1 MLVLTVDDYLVPE
14 AFGFNARAQFLQLC
28 VLTFTSVSVYLRA
41 VNREPNWDYFFFLF
55 TLTFDYMLLSSF
67 TALNEYA
74 DPTWRVLMVR
84 LPLKSVH
91 MPTLIHL
98 LHSSSFT
105 TVIATLWYTA
115 LRSQRD
121 CTSIQHSLCSR
132 RTNVPSGLPN
142 AGVPGRAADGVCRA

>member
-1 MLVLTVDDYLVPE
+1 MGTAYGCVAAMLVLTVDDYLVPE

-115 LRSQRD
+115 LRSQR
-121 CTSIQHSLCSR
+121 
-132 RTNVPSGLPN
+132 
-142 AGVPGRAADGVCRA
+142 